1 MSIKYILRG
10 LAVALTCFL
19 TGCLDRPSLQTE
31 TFLFDP
37 PLAGLSTMTA
47 SGHRV
52 LSIRSLQ
59 VAAPF
64 DGRNFVYRTGDFSY
78 DRDPYAKFMARPSDA
93 MISPITTWW
102 RASTT
107 LSTIGESGSALKP
120 NTLVE
125 IQVSQLYGD
134 LRPSL
139 PAQAVLTM
147 RFVFFDATNGLP
159 GKSFLEKEYAREIP
173 LKSRTPA
180 ALVEGWNTALAQIL
194 GTAAEDVGRTDA
206 NAGKP

>member
-1 MSIKYILRG
+1 MSIKYILWG
-10 LAVALTCFL
+10 LVFAATCFL
-19 TGCLDRPSLQTE
+19 TGCLDRPSLQKE

-37 PLAGLSTMTA
+37 PPAASSMTA

-64 DGRNFVYRTGDFSY
+64 AGRDFVYRTGEFSY
-78 DRDPYAKFMARPSDA
+78 DRDPYAEFMAAPA
-93 MISPITTWW
+93 EALVSPIGRWW
-102 RASTT
+102 REAGGFNAVVET
-107 LSTIGESGSALKP
+107 GSALKP
-120 NTLVE
+120 DTLVE

-134 LRPSL
+134 LRPSA

-159 GKSFLEKEYAREIP
+159 GKSFLEKEYSREIP
-173 LKSRTPA
+173 LQSRTPA
-180 ALVEGWNTALAQIL
+180 ALIEGWNTALAQIL
-194 GTAAEDVGRTDA
+194 GAAAQDVGRLDA
-206 NAGKP
+206 NARNP